1 MRSVR
6 SRLSHPKKVSCSMAE
21 ADYRMKH
28 LGPLNG
34 LIKLQLMV
42 MVIEGCLAEN
52 DLDQF
57 VKG

>member
-1 MRSVR
+1 
-6 SRLSHPKKVSCSMAE
+6 MAE
-21 ADYRMKH
+21 ADYRMKY

-42 MVIEGCLAEN
+42 MVIEGCLADN